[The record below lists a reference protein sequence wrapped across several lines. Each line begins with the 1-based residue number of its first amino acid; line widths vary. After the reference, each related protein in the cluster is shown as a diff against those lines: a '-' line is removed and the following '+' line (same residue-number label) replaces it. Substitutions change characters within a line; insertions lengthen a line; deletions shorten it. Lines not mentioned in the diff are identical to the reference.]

1 MFWVY
6 IKVIQLYVCVYMCVY
21 IYILF
26 QVLFPSR
33 LLLQD
38 IKYSSL
44 CFTADSSRLSYIY
57 STVYP
62 KVLSLRGHRCVR

>member
-1 MFWVY
+1 MYNVLGVQKSDS
-6 IKVIQLYVCVYMCVY
+6 IICVCVH
-21 IYILF
+21 ILF
-26 QVLFPSR
+26 LVLFRSR

-38 IKYSSL
+38 IEYSSL

-57 STVYP
+57 GTVYP

>member
-1 MFWVY
+1 MYNVLGVQKSDS
-6 IKVIQLYVCVYMCVY
+6 IICVCVH
-21 IYILF
+21 ILF

-38 IKYSSL
+38 IEYSSL

-57 STVYP
+57 GTVYP